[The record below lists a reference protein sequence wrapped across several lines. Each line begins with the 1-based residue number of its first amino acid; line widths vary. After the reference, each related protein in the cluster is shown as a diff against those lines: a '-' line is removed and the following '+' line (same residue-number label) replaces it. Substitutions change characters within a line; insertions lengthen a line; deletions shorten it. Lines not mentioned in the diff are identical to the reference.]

1 MPIKVAY
8 YESGDVVSAP
18 IAAGQAAALVEGVC
32 VGLNGQGQAVPAV
45 GAVVPRGIAT
55 HSASRRD
62 AFGNVIQIMPRLS
75 FTDVGRVGGL
85 SGITPG
91 GPVYAGVSGV
101 IATSGTTRV
110 GWGIDT
116 TTIRIDIDQ

>member
-1 MPIKVAY
+1 MPVKVAY

-18 IAAGQAAALVEGVC
+18 IAAGQAPGLIEGVA
-32 VGLNGQGQAVPAV
+32 VGLNAQGQAIVAT
-45 GAVVPRGIAT
+45 GATVPRGIAT

-62 AFGNVIQIMPRLS
+62 GFGNVIQIMPRIS

-85 SGITPG
+85 SGIVPG
-91 GPVYAGVSGV
+91 APVFAGTSGV
-101 IATSGTTRV
+101 ISASGTTRV

-116 TTIRIDIDQ
+116 TTVRIDIDQ